1 MKAKNI
7 IIVEPQNQEQFN
19 VLKAFMDALKIE
31 FKVTEKNAYNS
42 EFVEKLLES
51 RKQAASGK
59 VTRVKK
65 EDIKELL
72 GL

>member
-19 VLKAFMDALKIE
+19 VLKAFMNALKID
-31 FKVTEKNAYNS
+31 FKVAEKSEYNPD
-42 EFVEKLLES
+42 FVEKILES
-51 RKQAASGK
+51 KKQVELGK

-65 EDIKELL
+65 GNIKELL